1 MDKTKLLVISA
12 LLGTAASSAFAYD
25 GTVTFNGQL
34 TDTTCAVNAA
44 DADKTVTLPTVATT
58 ALTAEGQT
66 AGFTP
71 FTISVSNCPAS
82 VTKVRAHFESNAN
95 MDSNT
100 GNLVLTNTGGARNVQ
115 VQLQNTNGSQ
125 IALGGTNATSAA
137 VELTDPVITATETVA
152 GNTGRTAKMTYHAG
166 YYATGATTAG
176 AVTTLTNFT
185 VAYN

>member
-34 TDTTCAVNAA
+34 SDSTCAVNAA
-44 DADKTVTLPTVATT
+44 DATKTVTLPTVATT
-58 ALTAEGQT
+58 SLTTVGQT

-71 FTISVSNCPAS
+71 FSISVSNCPAS
-82 VTKVRAHFESNAN
+82 VTSVRAHFESNAN
-95 MDSNT
+95 MDSDT
-100 GNLVLTNTGGARNVQ
+100 GNLVLTNTGGAGNVQ
-115 VQLQNTNGSQ
+115 VQLQNTDGSQ
-125 IALGGTNATSAA
+125 IALGGTNAALAT
-137 VELTDPVITATETVA
+137 VVDGTATDTD
-152 GNTGRTAKMTYHAG
+152 TGRTATMTYHAG

>member
-25 GTVTFNGQL
+25 GTVTFNGL
-34 TDTTCAVNAA
+34 LRDDTCAVNAA
-44 DADKTVTLPTVATT
+44 DATKTVTLPTVATT
-58 ALTAEGQT
+58 SLTTVGQT

-71 FTISVSNCPAS
+71 FSISVSNCPAS
-82 VTKVRAHFESNAN
+82 VTSVRAHFESNAN
-95 MDSNT
+95 MDSDT
-100 GNLVLTNTGGARNVQ
+100 GNLVLTNTGAGSAGNVQ
-115 VQLQNTNGSQ
+115 VQLQNTDGSQ
-125 IALGGTNATSAA
+125 IALGGTDAALAT
-137 VELTDPVITATETVA
+137 VVGGTATDTD
-152 GNTGRTAKMTYHAG
+152 TGRTATMTYHAG